1 MELQTLTIPIIIA
14 ATIAIVN
21 RIKAEVKP
29 IKGYWWTII
38 SAVLGA
44 GLYAIS
50 LFAVGA
56 EFTRALI
63 PNFILIGLASAGVF
77 DVYSKTGTETK

>member
-1 MELQTLTIPIIIA
+1 MDIPVTLTIPIIIA

-38 SAVLGA
+38 SALLGA

-50 LFAVGA
+50 IFASGA
-56 EFTRALI
+56 AFTRELL
-63 PNFILIGLASAGVF
+63 PTFILIGSASAGIF
-77 DVYSKTGTETK
+77 DVYSKKGS